1 MAKHTVVLTEHFTRY
16 IEQAVADGHYADA
29 NELLQDALR
38 LHEERREEHALKLQ
52 RLREA
57 VRVGLDQ
64 LDRGEYR
71 QFSVDEI
78 DSVMDELNE
87 RASAQA
93 RKAG

>member
-16 IEQAVADGHYADA
+16 IEQAVAEGHYADA
-29 NELLQDALR
+29 DELLQEALR
-38 LHEERREEHALKLQ
+38 LHEERREEHRLKLQ

-57 VRVGLDQ
+57 VAEGFAAV
-64 LDRGEYR
+64 DRGEYR

-78 DSVMDELNE
+78 DDVMDELNE
-87 RASAQA
+87 RADALV